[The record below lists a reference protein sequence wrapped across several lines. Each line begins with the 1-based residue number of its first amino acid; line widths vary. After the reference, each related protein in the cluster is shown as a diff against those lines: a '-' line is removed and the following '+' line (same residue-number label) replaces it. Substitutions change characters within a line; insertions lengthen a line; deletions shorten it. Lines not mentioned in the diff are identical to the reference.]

1 MNVALVYDLFVIL
14 TVGLISG
21 IVSKRL
27 GFSMLVGYLLAG
39 AVVGQGG
46 LGLVAEDAEEI
57 KSLAHAG
64 ALLLL
69 FAIGIEFSLE
79 ELVRLSRYLFVG
91 GSVQMILVTTPVAL
105 ACVLFGVSWRSA
117 LLIAAATA
125 LSSTVLVFRALAEWG
140 ETASPQGR
148 RAIGILLF
156 QDVALV
162 PLMLLVPLLAGKE
175 QGSQVWAYL
184 LLALNS
190 ILFVAAVLVL
200 RKVFARWVVPMLSN
214 LRSVEL
220 VILFGLIVLLGFCL
234 GAAAAGLPPAL
245 GAFAAGLALSG
256 NRLTAQ
262 VDALILPYRESFGVV
277 FFVSLGT
284 LLDPSVLMEEPL
296 LLIIALLGVLVIKTG
311 GATIALRAAGLPWR
325 AAAGMGLGLAQL
337 GELSFVLLSAGLREG
352 AITEL
357 DYNRMLFLAIGT
369 LILTPQL
376 LKTGLQWT
384 RRWPQVDHLAEDRRG
399 TLPSAPEEAII
410 IGLGPMGRQAAS
422 QLETMGID
430 VCLIDLSPVNLHAY
444 AQEGFR
450 TVSGDASDP
459 EVLNRAEAAHAR
471 LAVVC
476 VPDDRTALQIVKTL
490 CRLNPRC
497 ALVVRCRY
505 QSNTSALQKAGA
517 QSVVSEEVE
526 ASGALLRLLERM
538 NSDYVVGSRPRS
550 S

>member
-1 MNVALVYDLFVIL
+1 VIVTLVYDLFVIL

-46 LGLVAEDAEEI
+46 FGLVAEDAQEI
-57 KSLAHAG
+57 EHLAHAG

-69 FAIGIEFSLE
+69 FAIGIEFSLD
-79 ELVRLSRYLFVG
+79 ELARLSRYFFVG
-91 GSVQMILVTTPVAL
+91 GSVQMMLVATPVAL
-105 ACVLFGVSWRSA
+105 AFILFGASWRLA

-175 QGSQVWAYL
+175 QGPQLWAYL

-214 LRSVEL
+214 LRSAEL
-220 VILFGLIVLLGFCL
+220 VVLFGLVVLVGFCL

-256 NRLTAQ
+256 NRLTGQ

-284 LLDPSVLMEEPL
+284 LLDPSILMEEPL
-296 LLIIALLGVLVIKTG
+296 PLIIALLGVLVVKAG
-311 GATIALRAAGLPWR
+311 GAAVALRAAGLPWR

-337 GELSFVLLSAGLREG
+337 GELSFVLLLAGLHEG
-352 AITEL
+352 IITEL
-357 DYNRMLFLAIGT
+357 DYNRMLFVAMGT
-369 LILTPQL
+369 LIFTPQL
-376 LKTGLQWT
+376 LKVGLRWT
-384 RRWPQVDHLAEDRRG
+384 RLAPLADYEAEKQRGPLPPVPQ
-399 TLPSAPEEAII
+399 EAIV
-410 IGLGPMGRQAAS
+410 IGLGPIGRQAAS
-422 QLETMGID
+422 QLEIMGND

-444 AQEGFR
+444 AQQGFR
-450 TVSGDASDP
+450 TTSGDASDP
-459 EVLNRAEAAHAR
+459 EVLDRAGAAHAR

-476 VPDDRTALQIVKTL
+476 VPDDQIALQIVKAI
-490 CRLNPRC
+490 CRLNPQC
-497 ALVVRCRY
+497 AVVVRCRY
-505 QSNTSALQKAGA
+505 LSHTSALEKAGA
-517 QSVVSEEVE
+517 QSVVSEEAE

-538 NSDYVVGSRPRS
+538 KSD
-550 S
+550 

>member
-1 MNVALVYDLFVIL
+1 VIVALVYDLFVIL
-14 TVGLISG
+14 AVGLISG

-46 LGLVAEDAEEI
+46 FGLVAEDAEEI
-57 KSLAHAG
+57 EHLAHAG

-79 ELVRLSRYLFVG
+79 EVVRLSRYFFVG
-91 GSVQMILVTTPVAL
+91 GSIQMMLVATPVAL
-105 ACVLFGVSWRSA
+105 ACILFAELIDAEHGVSFRSA
-117 LLIAAATA
+117 LLIAAGTA

-148 RAIGILLF
+148 RTIGILLF

-175 QGSQVWAYL
+175 QGPQVWAYL

-220 VILFGLIVLLGFCL
+220 VILFGLIVLVGFCL

-256 NRLTAQ
+256 NRLTGQ

-296 LLIIALLGVLVIKTG
+296 LLIIALLGVLVVKAG
-311 GATIALRAAGLPWR
+311 GATVALRATGLPWR
-325 AAAGMGLGLAQL
+325 AAAGMGLGLVQL
-337 GELSFVLLSAGLREG
+337 GELSFVLLSASLHEG
-352 AITEL
+352 VITEL
-357 DYNRMLFLAIGT
+357 DYNRMLFVAMGT

-376 LKTGLQWT
+376 LKLGL
-384 RRWPQVDHLAEDRRG
+384 RWARGLPPAEYEAKVQRGHLPPVPQ
-399 TLPSAPEEAII
+399 EAIV
-410 IGLGPMGRQAAS
+410 IGLGPVGRQAAS
-422 QLETMGID
+422 QLEIMGID
-430 VCLIDLSPVNLHAY
+430 VCLIDLSAVNLHAH
-444 AQEGFR
+444 AQQGFR
-450 TVSGDASDP
+450 TVSGDARDP
-459 EVLNRAEAAHAR
+459 EVLDRADAAHCR

-476 VPDDRTALQIVKTL
+476 VPEDQVALQIVKTL

-497 ALVVRCRY
+497 AVVVRCRY
-505 QSNTSALQKAGA
+505 QSNTSALEKAGA

-526 ASGALLRLLERM
+526 ASGALLRLLMRM
-538 NSDYVVGSRPRS
+538 NSD
-550 S
+550 

>member
-1 MNVALVYDLFVIL
+1 MIVALVYDLFVIL
-14 TVGLISG
+14 SVGLISG

-39 AVVGQGG
+39 AVIGQGG
-46 LGLVAEDAEEI
+46 FGLVAEEAEEI
-57 KSLAHAG
+57 EYLAHAG

-79 ELVRLSRYLFVG
+79 ELARLSRHFFVG
-91 GSVQMILVTTPVAL
+91 GSVQMTLVATPVAL
-105 ACVLFGVSWRSA
+105 ACVLFEVSWRSA

-156 QDVALV
+156 QDVALA
-162 PLMLLVPLLAGKE
+162 PLMLLLPLLAGTE
-175 QGSQVWAYL
+175 QGPQAWTYL

-190 ILFVAAVLVL
+190 ILFVAAVLML
-200 RKVFARWVVPMLSN
+200 RKVFACWVAPMLSK

-234 GAAAAGLPPAL
+234 AAVAAGLPPAL

-256 NRLTAQ
+256 NRLTSQ

-284 LLDPSVLMEEPL
+284 LLDPRVLMEEPL
-296 LLIIALLGVLVIKTG
+296 LLIIAFVGVLLVKFGG
-311 GATIALRAAGLPWR
+311 GAMALRAAGLPWR

-337 GELSFVLLSAGLREG
+337 GELSFVLLSAGLHEG
-352 AITEL
+352 VITEL
-357 DYNRMLFLAIGT
+357 DYKRMLFVAMGT

-376 LKTGLQWT
+376 LKWGLRWT
-384 RRWPQVDHLAEDRRG
+384 RRAPLDDYRAEDQRG
-399 TLPSAPEEAII
+399 HPPPTPQEAIV
-410 IGLGPMGRQAAS
+410 IGLGPIGRQAAS
-422 QLETMGID
+422 QLEIMGID
-430 VCLIDLSPVNLHAY
+430 VCLIDSSPVNLHAY
-444 AQEGFR
+444 AQQGFR
-450 TVSGDASDP
+450 TVSGDAGDP
-459 EVLNRAEAAHAR
+459 DVLDRADAAHCR

-476 VPDDRTALQIVKTL
+476 VPEDQVASQIVKTL
-490 CRLNPRC
+490 QRLNPNC
-497 ALVVRCRY
+497 NIIVRCRY
-505 QSNTSALQKAGA
+505 EANTPILKKAGA
-517 QSVVSEEVE
+517 SAVISEERE
-526 ASGALLRLLERM
+526 ASVALLRLLKSM
-538 NSDYVVGSRPRS
+538 DAH
-550 S
+550 